1 MILTILRQLAK
12 SILSTVSEGF
22 AEMANSLGELNNKIT
37 VVENECNQ
45 KFDTLNI
52 LEQNF
57 NKLIPESL
65 LNMTQEQLDL
75 LVEEIIKSEIE

>member
-12 SILSTVSEGF
+12 SILSKVSEGF

-57 NKLIPESL
+57 NKLIPESM